1 MMKSCKTMSKCQ
13 GQSRSSVI
21 STVTMMESNSLFSKY
36 PTLWGLGSRLFL
48 VGGEG
53 FGGCG
58 IQGSNCFFS
67 CKKSKCYFD
76 LKLFSKHFIHAF
88 WMVSDSIKISLI
100 NILPR
105 VHLTGGFEDCL
116 LAININES
124 SGLRQRLKTWVT
136 SQQSDWVN
144 IIRKCPD
151 HVKRINGLRQFV
163 WRGLLSEGSPW
174 QWWRSACNTIITTVS
189 RAEVW
194 ALLLS
199 YLSAK
204 LDSINCLLV
213 HCFRLKYSYF

>member
-1 MMKSCKTMSKCQ
+1 MLFWLEIIFKTFQ
-13 GQSRSSVI
+13 I
-21 STVTMMESNSLFSKY
+21 F
-36 PTLWGLGSRLFL
+36 
-48 VGGEG
+48 
-53 FGGCG
+53 
-58 IQGSNCFFS
+58 
-67 CKKSKCYFD
+67 
-76 LKLFSKHFIHAF
+76 HAF

-213 HCFRLKYSYF
+213 RCLKLKYSYF